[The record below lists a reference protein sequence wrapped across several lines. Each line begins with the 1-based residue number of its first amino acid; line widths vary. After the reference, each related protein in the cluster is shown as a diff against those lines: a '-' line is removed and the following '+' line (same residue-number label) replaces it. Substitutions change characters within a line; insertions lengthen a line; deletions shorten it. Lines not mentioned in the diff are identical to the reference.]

1 MFGTCPKET
10 DKNLRAFLRT
20 IQRGIYVIQRYTC
33 DNGLR
38 IVTEKIPSIRSVA
51 LGIWVGTGSKYE
63 NNQNNGISHFLE
75 HMFFKGTKSR
85 TAKEIAETFDEIG
98 GNVNAFTSKEYT
110 CYYARVLDQ
119 HAPIALDVL
128 SDMFFESV
136 FDSEEIEKEKNVVI
150 EEISMYEDT
159 PDDLVH
165 DLIARACFSDH
176 PLGFSILGTEE
187 VLRSLS
193 RDDLLQYIEKRYL
206 PENTVITVA
215 GNFDVSL
222 VEAIK
227 ERFSSFTRSGQQVG
241 ISNPSFIANAI
252 AQHKATE
259 QAHLCISLPGY
270 HVGHEE
276 IYSLILLNNILGG
289 SMSSRLFQEIR
300 EERGLA
306 YSVYSYHSAYKETGT
321 FTIYTGTAPEHVG
334 QVFDIVSN
342 ILHDVA
348 EKGITSK
355 ELNKGKEQLKGS
367 LMLSLESTNSRM
379 SRLGKNELLLGRH
392 LSLDEIIAKIDK
404 VDLDSILGVAR
415 ELFRSK
421 LALAMVS
428 PLEHFPDNVMSEIL
442 VQ

>member
-1 MFGTCPKET
+1 M
-10 DKNLRAFLRT
+10 
-20 IQRGIYVIQRYTC
+20 IQRHTC
-33 DNGLR
+33 ENGLR
-38 IVTEKIPSIRSVA
+38 IVTEKIPSVRSVA

-63 NNQNNGISHFLE
+63 TKQDNGISHFLE
-75 HMFFKGTKSR
+75 HMFFKGTTSR
-85 TAKEIAETFDEIG
+85 SAKEIAETFDEIG

-128 SDMFFESV
+128 ADMYFHSV
-136 FDSEEIEKEKNVVI
+136 FDEEELEKEKNVVI

-165 DLIARACFSDH
+165 DLIARASFADH
-176 PLGFSILGTEE
+176 PLGSSILGTEE
-187 VLRSLS
+187 VLRALK
-193 RDDLLQYIEKRYL
+193 RDDLINYIERRYL
-206 PENTVITVA
+206 PANTVVTVA
-215 GNFDVSL
+215 GNFDESL
-222 VEAIK
+222 IEEIK
-227 ERFSSFTRSGQQVG
+227 RRFSAFQRQAPAFDVAQPV
-241 ISNPSFIANAI
+241 FAANAI
-252 AQHKATE
+252 PQHKATE

-270 HVGHEE
+270 PVGHEE
-276 IYSLILLNNILGG
+276 IYSLILLNNVLGG

-306 YSVYSYHSAYKETGT
+306 YSVYSYHSSYKETGT
-321 FTIYTGTAPEHVG
+321 FTIYTGTAPEQVG
-334 QVFDIVSN
+334 QVFDIVAHV
-342 ILHDVA
+342 LRDVA
-348 EKGITSK
+348 ENGITDK

-392 LSLDEIIAKIDK
+392 LSLDEILAKIDR
-404 VDLDSILGVAR
+404 VSHESVHAVAR

-428 PLEHFPDNVMSEIL
+428 PLDGFPANVKSDIL
-442 VQ
+442 L